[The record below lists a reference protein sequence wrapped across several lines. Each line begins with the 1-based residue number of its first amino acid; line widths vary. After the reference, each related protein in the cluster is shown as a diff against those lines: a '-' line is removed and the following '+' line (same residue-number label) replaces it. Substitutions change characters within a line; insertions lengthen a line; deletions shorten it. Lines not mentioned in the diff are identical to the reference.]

1 MVSVSRPASRAAGHK
16 AKTVHR
22 SVEQSVLLLCIIG
35 GLPAG
40 LALLALSWWQPYSFE
55 VRWTVTTIV
64 LIIWVGSAALA
75 WGYSKSLENDEWMD
89 EVERL
94 AQQITGL
101 RVFADAEG
109 KMNLAL
115 GDVGGEV
122 LVVSQ
127 FTLYGDLRKGRRP
140 SWTGAAEPDLAA
152 ERVEAFARALE
163 SRGLRVGRGVFGAHM
178 AVDLLNDGPVTLV
191 LDASEL

>member
-1 MVSVSRPASRAAGHK
+1 MRVVLQRVARASVSVEGERVAVIGPGF
-16 AKTVHR
+16 
-22 SVEQSVLLLCIIG
+22 LLLVGIG
-35 GLPAG
+35 AKDGDG
-40 LALLALSWWQPYSFE
+40 
-55 VRWTVTTIV
+55 
-64 LIIWVGSAALA
+64 
-75 WGYSKSLENDEWMD
+75 
-89 EVERL
+89 EVERM
-94 AQQITGL
+94 AGKIASL

-152 ERVEAFARALE
+152 ERVEAFAQALE
-163 SRGLRVGRGVFGAHM
+163 AMGLKVGRGVFGAHM